1 MSCLIINDID
11 AGVGRF
17 KGTQATVNT
26 QMVMG
31 TLMNLCD
38 HPTQVSNEEDD
49 EIHEYREE
57 ERIRRV
63 PIIVTGNDLSTL
75 YAPLLRD
82 GRMEKFYWQP
92 TRTDI
97 ADMVHAMYRDDDV
110 SRETV
115 ERLVARHEGQPLDF
129 FGATRAR
136 MYDRCI
142 VEWAESFRS
151 ETPDPV
157 TGQRHVTKAMGEHL
171 MKNRTRERPD
181 DEHDPGDFV
190 LWKPDFTVQDCSEE
204 ALMRHADDLA
214 REQRL
219 VNEKRLSEDYMRTMK
234 DWDEVVREDPSR
246 RERPPPEVVAA
257 ETMTDEQRARQEAL
271 ERNAT
276 EAMRAAQRQRD
287 EERRRN
293 PPPPEEKSSRAA
305 PPPPKPPKLKF
316 DREWPVVDVA
326 TAFDAFKNDGVTLV
340 DVRGAR
346 DHDRE
351 APVGSVNVPAVIIT
365 GRPMHWE
372 TKVNDAFEDAF
383 AEAHADK
390 SKPLLI
396 LGGADATGAP
406 DGAAV
411 VLARLRAKGVLA
423 GYDDIAEVDGGYE
436 RWNKRYTPAGKKR
449 TGKAKYTNVVGAPG
463 TICVGSEIITQE
475 DGVFE
480 GLMGVNG

>member
-1 MSCLIINDID
+1 
-11 AGVGRF
+11 
-17 KGTQATVNT
+17 
-26 QMVMG
+26 
-31 TLMNLCD
+31 
-38 HPTQVSNEEDD
+38 
-49 EIHEYREE
+49 
-57 ERIRRV
+57 
-63 PIIVTGNDLSTL
+63 
-75 YAPLLRD
+75 
-82 GRMEKFYWQP
+82 
-92 TRTDI
+92 
-97 ADMVHAMYRDDDV
+97 
-110 SRETV
+110 
-115 ERLVARHEGQPLDF
+115 
-129 FGATRAR
+129 
-136 MYDRCI
+136 
-142 VEWAESFRS
+142 
-151 ETPDPV
+151 
-157 TGQRHVTKAMGEHL
+157 
-171 MKNRTRERPD
+171 
-181 DEHDPGDFV
+181 
-190 LWKPDFTVQDCSEE
+190 
-204 ALMRHADDLA
+204 
-214 REQRL
+214 
-219 VNEKRLSEDYMRTMK
+219 
-234 DWDEVVREDPSR
+234 
-246 RERPPPEVVAA
+246 
-257 ETMTDEQRARQEAL
+257 MTDEQRARQEAL

-436 RWNKRYTPAGKKR
+436 GWNKRYTPAGKKR